1 MKKAA
6 MAMRNARP
14 GLLERNTANG
24 LSPFLCMRIAMA
36 AIDDSKRKSAAKR
49 NRSRFEREV
58 AGTTVLPPL
67 VYKYRTVGGT
77 ENRGR
82 PIFRNDLPFILRVEA
97 PRSAARP

>member
-1 MKKAA
+1 MTQPAMKKAA

-14 GLLERNTANG
+14 GLLERNTAKG

-49 NRSRFEREV
+49 NRSRMEREV

-67 VYKYRTVGGT
+67 ACNHRIVGGT
-77 ENRGR
+77 ENRSR
-82 PIFRNDLPFILRVEA
+82 D
-97 PRSAARP
+97 